1 MAKFNGKNSIT
12 SPRILASDRA
22 KYSTEALPEK
32 KQIKSLTFAENVL
45 YGRVDTN
52 MNPITPNKDSLKT
65 IGSRGSQTPLTLV
78 NFVADAF
85 LNLSDIFQSAANV
98 GTIDQKDPYLTVLQP
113 ARGWT
118 DPQTMYEEYID
129 DMLSSFNQIFIT
141 EKREQLI
148 NSELYIEEFLVFVK
162 KMSPRFPI
170 TYTAW
175 QRSRNSSLF
184 TSGLAIDLAGLP
196 IDNDTLKENFI
207 NSRNFDF
214 YLNACLNSGFNVVKN
229 SPWVIVADL
238 GSPALILY
246 HEKYNLSSINQIF
259 SVNFSK
265 TINSDIDYLRQ
276 SLFRGYNNLANNFKY
291 EKDIKVC
298 INNKLIINN
307 INRSNINIIQYNNKF
322 NILYWLEYYN
332 NIRNLE
338 ESNPFSKSDVNKFS
352 DNAKKL
358 QKQFDK
364 QRAIGYIN
372 EQYRS
377 VYKSKT
383 GGINF
388 FIKRSIARKD
398 NRATPTSNP
407 KSNSSIPSGGT
418 TNGGY

>member
-1 MAKFNGKNSIT
+1 MAKFNGKNSNNNSRT
-12 SPRILASDRA
+12 LASDRA

-52 MNPITPNKDSLKT
+52 MNPITPNKDVLKT
-65 IGSRGSQTPLTLV
+65 IGSRGSQTPVTLV

-85 LNLSDIFQSAANV
+85 LNLSDIFQSAANI
-98 GTIDQKDPYLTVLQP
+98 GTIDQQDPYLTVLQP
-113 ARGWT
+113 VRGWT
-118 DPQTMYEEYID
+118 DPQAMYEEYID
-129 DMLSSFNQIFIT
+129 DMLSSFNEIFISG
-141 EKREQLI
+141 KRDKLI
-148 NSELYIEEFLVFVK
+148 NAELYIEEFLVYVK

-207 NSRNFDF
+207 SSRNFDF

-259 SVNFSK
+259 SADFSP
-265 TINSDIDYLRQ
+265 TAFADIDYIRQ
-276 SLFRGYNNLANNFKY
+276 SLFRGYNSLASNFKY
-291 EKDIKVC
+291 EKQIKVC
-298 INNKLIINN
+298 IKNKLIINN
-307 INRSNINIIQYNNKF
+307 INRSNINIIEYNNKF
-322 NILYWLEYYN
+322 NILYWLSYYN

-338 ESNPFSKSDVNKFS
+338 EGNPFSTPDVNRFS

-358 QKQFDK
+358 QKRFDNR
-364 QRAIGYIN
+364 RAIGYIN

-377 VYKSKT
+377 VYKSKS

-388 FIKRSIARKD
+388 FIKRSIERK
-398 NRATPTSNP
+398 NKQVTPTSSP

>member
-1 MAKFNGKNSIT
+1 M
-12 SPRILASDRA
+12 
-22 KYSTEALPEK
+22 
-32 KQIKSLTFAENVL
+32 
-45 YGRVDTN
+45 
-52 MNPITPNKDSLKT
+52 
-65 IGSRGSQTPLTLV
+65 
-78 NFVADAF
+78 
-85 LNLSDIFQSAANV
+85 
-98 GTIDQKDPYLTVLQP
+98 
-113 ARGWT
+113 
-118 DPQTMYEEYID
+118 
-129 DMLSSFNQIFIT
+129 
-141 EKREQLI
+141 
-148 NSELYIEEFLVFVK
+148 
-162 KMSPRFPI
+162 
-170 TYTAW
+170 
-175 QRSRNSSLF
+175 
-184 TSGLAIDLAGLP
+184 
-196 IDNDTLKENFI
+196 
-207 NSRNFDF
+207 
-214 YLNACLNSGFNVVKN
+214 
-229 SPWVIVADL
+229 
-238 GSPALILY
+238 
-246 HEKYNLSSINQIF
+246 
-259 SVNFSK
+259 
-265 TINSDIDYLRQ
+265 
-276 SLFRGYNNLANNFKY
+276 FRGYNNLANNFKY

-377 VYKSKT
+377 VYKSKP

-398 NRATPTSNP
+398 NRATPTSSP

>member
-1 MAKFNGKNSIT
+1 M
-12 SPRILASDRA
+12 
-22 KYSTEALPEK
+22 
-32 KQIKSLTFAENVL
+32 
-45 YGRVDTN
+45 
-52 MNPITPNKDSLKT
+52 
-65 IGSRGSQTPLTLV
+65 
-78 NFVADAF
+78 
-85 LNLSDIFQSAANV
+85 
-98 GTIDQKDPYLTVLQP
+98 
-113 ARGWT
+113 
-118 DPQTMYEEYID
+118 
-129 DMLSSFNQIFIT
+129 
-141 EKREQLI
+141 
-148 NSELYIEEFLVFVK
+148 
-162 KMSPRFPI
+162 
-170 TYTAW
+170 
-175 QRSRNSSLF
+175 
-184 TSGLAIDLAGLP
+184 
-196 IDNDTLKENFI
+196 
-207 NSRNFDF
+207 
-214 YLNACLNSGFNVVKN
+214 NACLNSGFNVVKN

-238 GSPALILY
+238 GSPALTLY
-246 HEKYNLSSINQIF
+246 HTFYGLSSINQIF
-259 SVNFSK
+259 SVDFSK

-338 ESNPFSKSDVNKFS
+338 ESNPFSQADVNKFS

-398 NRATPTSNP
+398 NRATPT
-407 KSNSSIPSGGT
+407 
-418 TNGGY
+418 